1 MGMSESIELQVAR
14 VVDRDAL
21 LETLLEQGIE
31 AEPIEEQGRLGFRIP
46 CADGE
51 SESACEDLL
60 ARMEQLVADAG
71 LPLVPQRG
79 DGFVFLRPP
88 AD

>member
-1 MGMSESIELQVAR
+1 MTERIELEVAR

-21 LETLLEQGIE
+21 LEVLEARGIA
-31 AEPIEEQGRLGFRIP
+31 AEPLEEDDRLGFRIP

-51 SESACEDLL
+51 ADSACNELL
-60 ARMEQLVADAG
+60 AQLEVLVADAG

-79 DGFVFLRPP
+79 EGFVFLRPP
-88 AD
+88 GD

>member
-1 MGMSESIELQVAR
+1 MSDEIEVQMAR
-14 VVDRDAL
+14 VVDRAAI
-21 LETLLEQGIE
+21 LEVLEANGVAAQ
-31 AEPIEEQGRLGFRIP
+31 PLEEEGVLGFRVS
-46 CADGE
+46 CGEGE
-51 SESACEDLL
+51 SERTCDDLVASL
-60 ARMEQLVADAG
+60 ESLIADAG

>member
-1 MGMSESIELQVAR
+1 MTESIELQVAR

-21 LETLLEQGIE
+21 TEALEKRGIA
-31 AEPIEEQGRLGFRIP
+31 AEPVDEEGLLGFRIP
-46 CADGE
+46 CGDGE
-51 SESACEDLL
+51 SESACDDLL
-60 ARMEQLVADAG
+60 AKVEDIVADAE

-88 AD
+88 SD

>member
-1 MGMSESIELQVAR
+1 MSDEIEVQVAR
-14 VVDRDAL
+14 VVDREAI
-21 LETLLEQGIE
+21 LEVLEANGI
-31 AEPIEEQGRLGFRIP
+31 AAQPIEEEDVLGFRIP
-46 CADGE
+46 CEDRE
-51 SESACEDLL
+51 SERACDD
-60 ARMEQLVADAG
+60 LVATVESLIAEAG

>member
-1 MGMSESIELQVAR
+1 MSEEIELQVAR
-14 VVDRDAL
+14 VVDQEAVHAVLR
-21 LETLLEQGIE
+21 ERGID
-31 AEPIEEQGRLGFRIP
+31 AEPLEGALGFRIP

-51 SESACEDLL
+51 TDDACGELL
-60 ARMEQLVADAG
+60 AQMEGLVADTG

-88 AD
+88 GD

>member
-1 MGMSESIELQVAR
+1 MSDEIQVQVAR
-14 VVDRDAL
+14 VVDREAI
-21 LETLLEQGIE
+21 LEVLEANGMAAQ
-31 AEPIEEQGRLGFRIP
+31 PIEEEGVLGFRIP
-46 CADGE
+46 CEDGE
-51 SESACEDLL
+51 SERACDDLVATVESL
-60 ARMEQLVADAG
+60 IADAG